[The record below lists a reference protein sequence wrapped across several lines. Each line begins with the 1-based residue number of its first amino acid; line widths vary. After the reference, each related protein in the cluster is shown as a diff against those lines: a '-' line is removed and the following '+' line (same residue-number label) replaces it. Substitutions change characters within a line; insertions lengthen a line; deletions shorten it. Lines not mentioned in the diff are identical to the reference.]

1 MNAEFFASASG
12 GLAVLKYM
20 DTAIKVAQFLL
31 SDNLKATVQNI
42 RGYFQKSD
50 TPVPEGFEPDKAL
63 NLISALTIID
73 PRILGVLRD
82 QVDRAIAE
90 YATCLQRSTTPQ
102 ERDACDRRSER
113 TVCEALNRLMD
124 RNGGYL
130 PHDEYLE
137 AQWNSYG
144 CIRY

>member
-1 MNAEFFASASG
+1 MNAEFFASATG

-20 DTAIKVAQFLL
+20 DTAIKVTQFLL

-50 TPVPEGFEPDKAL
+50 TAVPEGFVPEKAI
-63 NLISALTIID
+63 NLISALSIID
-73 PRILGVLRD
+73 ARILGVLRG
-82 QVDRAIAE
+82 QIERAISE
-90 YATCLQRSTTPQ
+90 YATCLQNSSTQQ
-102 ERDACDRRSER
+102 ERDARDRRSER
-113 TVCEALNRLMD
+113 AVCEALNRLMD

-130 PHDEYLE
+130 PKDEFLE
-137 AQWNSYG
+137 NQWVSFG